1 MDEVPDPLRNRL
13 LKSTNSPNSATI
25 LIADRRG
32 RQEIAKA
39 MRSLSGARQR
49 HLMQSFLGGTTQ
61 AGAPGWLT
69 PAWKKA
75 VFALVLSLTLLLIA
89 FVFMH
94 RW

>member
-1 MDEVPDPLRNRL
+1 
-13 LKSTNSPNSATI
+13 
-25 LIADRRG
+25 
-32 RQEIAKA
+32 
-39 MRSLSGARQR
+39 
-49 HLMQSFLGGTTQ
+49 MQSFLGGTTQ